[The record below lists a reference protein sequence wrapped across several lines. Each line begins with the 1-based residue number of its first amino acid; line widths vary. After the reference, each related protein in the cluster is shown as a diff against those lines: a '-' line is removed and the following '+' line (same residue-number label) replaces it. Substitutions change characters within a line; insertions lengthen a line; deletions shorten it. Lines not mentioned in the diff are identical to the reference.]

1 MSERE
6 EAEMVG
12 QRINRDAALAEV
24 WKSDPNWRPPASLYS
39 TPRGYIDAL
48 RDDTRAAEE
57 RLREIESETGRAAGF
72 VWTDG
77 TNRRSD
83 EEICRPNGEW
93 IGSRWR
99 GAGEDVRTLSTTEFK
114 SVWQELSAGG
124 GLLTRP
130 GNYRGIWYGT
140 RDGGIVGLRNSGD
153 WGWTIDLSSGA
164 FYRPGVGFLRFHN
177 RRR

>member
-1 MSERE
+1 
-6 EAEMVG
+6 MVG

-24 WKSDPNWRPPASLYS
+24 WKSDPSWRPPASLYS

-124 GLLTRP
+124 RLYSNAGR
-130 GNYRGIWYGT
+130 YEGIWYET
-140 RDGGIVGLRNSGD
+140 RDGGIVGLRNSEGS
-153 WGWTIDLSSGA
+153 GWTIDLRSGN
-164 FYRPGVGFLRFHN
+164 FYRSIDRGIRFHN